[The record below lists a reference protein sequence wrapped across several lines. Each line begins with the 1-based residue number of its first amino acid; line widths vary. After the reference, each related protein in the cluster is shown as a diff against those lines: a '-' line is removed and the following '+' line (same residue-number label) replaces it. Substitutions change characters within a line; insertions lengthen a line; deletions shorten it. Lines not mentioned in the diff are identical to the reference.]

1 MRLVEKSYHDHYAYH
16 MEADALRAW
25 IVSTSESVESLT
37 EDIDSLSKE
46 EMERVLVRLNVIVKS
61 CFAFIKP
68 AK

>member
-1 MRLVEKSYHDHYAYH
+1 